1 MRATGDLNKYDWA
14 QRWWSLRSASCSG
27 DFVSGAAEEMPTEAT
42 PLKSAPSASA
52 PSPAALFADEKST
65 AFHAFIN
72 ELKCLIGV
80 GSLTL
85 PFVTEQF
92 GLFAS
97 LTGVLLLCYAA
108 WEGIRLLIYCV
119 AHDRRQRK
127 SSLPGGGDDGS
138 EGAGAWR
145 NVSEAAFGPVG
156 WWLTLLSLV
165 MAQLGVATSYID
177 QTSATVRLFFGLEE
191 GPTLL
196 L

>member
-1 MRATGDLNKYDWA
+1 
-14 QRWWSLRSASCSG
+14 
-27 DFVSGAAEEMPTEAT
+27 MPTEAT

-165 MAQLGVATSYID
+165 MAQLGVAT
-177 QTSATVRLFFGLEE
+177 ARLPLKEHA
-191 GPTLL
+191 PPDTLL
-196 L
+196 DDPESLFSKLVDNTGSAAAHLRQLAADGAAARK